1 MHATTASSRAG
12 SSTAGTTAASPALA
26 KVTPPEGNLPPLRLL
41 RTLTVNPMATWP
53 KAIYEEPLVRAR
65 FLRTDVLF
73 VVEPE
78 LIKKVLLD
86 EADGFARSEA
96 TRRALG
102 PALGN
107 ALLTS
112 DGEKWRWQRRAVA
125 PILRPD
131 RGAGFFPAIAA
142 ASGRTR
148 ERWRAA
154 SGQVLDVAREM
165 TLTTFDIIAATMLS
179 GAVGREAGKIEEA
192 IARYLESTAW
202 KVALALLG
210 TPTWMPY
217 PGRARANRARD
228 LIRDALADVVAGRR
242 RSGERRNDLV
252 TLLLEAEDPESG
264 QMMDDRDIVDNL
276 FTFIA
281 AGHETTALA
290 LTWTFY
296 LLSRH
301 PEIEELLIDEIRTV
315 TEGGPLAAEHV
326 ERLSLTRQVV
336 QEAMRLYPPAPIIAR
351 KALRDTSIG
360 GEAVTEGMEVM
371 IPIYALHR
379 HQMLWSDPDRFDPDR
394 FQPEAAKRRNRYA
407 YMPFGA
413 GPRIC
418 VGMGF
423 AMVEAVAILASL
435 LPAARLRLR
444 AGHTPELTM
453 RVTLRPAGGMPMEVS
468 RR

>member
-1 MHATTASSRAG
+1 MTSV
-12 SSTAGTTAASPALA
+12 AAPSLA
-26 KVTPPEGNLPPLRLL
+26 KVTPPDGSLSPLRLL
-41 RTLTVNPMATWP
+41 RTLTANPMATWP

-73 VVEPE
+73 VVEPD

-86 EADGFARSEA
+86 DADSFGRSEA

-102 PALGN
+102 PAVGE

-131 RGAGFFPAIAA
+131 RVAGFFPAISAA
-142 ASGRTR
+142 AGRTR
-148 ERWRAA
+148 DRWLTG
-154 SGQVLDVAREM
+154 SGEVLDVAREM
-165 TLTTFDIIAATMLS
+165 TRTTFDVIAATMVS
-179 GAVGREAGKIEEA
+179 GAVGRGATGIEEA
-192 IARYLESTAW
+192 IARYLDSTAW
-202 KVALALLG
+202 KVALSLLS

-217 PGRARANRARD
+217 PGRARADRARD
-228 LIRDALADVVAGRR
+228 LIHSELAKVVAERR
-242 RSGERRNDLV
+242 KSGERRNDLV
-252 TLLLEAEDPESG
+252 TLLLEAKDPETG
-264 QMMDDRDIVDNL
+264 QMMGDRDIVNNL

-296 LLSRH
+296 LLSLH
-301 PEIEELLIDEIRTV
+301 PEIEQLLVDEIATV
-315 TEGGPLAAEHV
+315 TAGGPLLAAHIEG
-326 ERLSLTRQVV
+326 LTFTRQVV

-351 KALRDTSIG
+351 QALRATSVG
-360 GEAVTEGMEVM
+360 GEPVAEGMEVM

-379 HQMLWSDPDRFDPDR
+379 HQRLWSDPDRFDPGR
-394 FQPEAAKRRNRYA
+394 FQPEASKLRHRYA
-407 YMPFGA
+407 YLPFGA

-423 AMVEAVAILASL
+423 AMVEAVAILATL
-435 LPAARLRLR
+435 LPAARLRL
-444 AGHTPELTM
+444 AEGEAPELTM
-453 RVTLRPAGGMPMEVS
+453 RVTLRPARGMPMEVLP
-468 RR
+468 R